1 MCRPVLAS
9 NAASSGKDHERAMT
23 LLLITH
29 EPELAR
35 RCERRL
41 EMADGRLREPVTG
54 RHRVALATDEVA

>member
-1 MCRPVLAS
+1 VQR
-9 NAASSGKDHERAMT
+9 ERAMT

-35 RCERRL
+35 RCARRL
-41 EMADGRLREPVTG
+41 EMADGRLHEPATA